1 MDKRIKMIKDNLIN
15 IEGVFVKE
23 LSQFKDE
30 RGSVMHMI
38 KSNDSNFTKF
48 GEIYFSEILPE
59 KIKAWKYHKTQSQN
73 IAVPIGNVKFVIYD
87 DRVNSRTYK
96 NLLEIELGR
105 PNSYF
110 LLHIPP
116 GLWYGFKSK
125 CFYPSLIVNCSE
137 TPHDKDES
145 LRRDLKDDFITI
157 DWSKI

>member
-1 MDKRIKMIKDNLIN
+1 MNKMIQFNLLN

-23 LSQFKDE
+23 LKQFQDD
-30 RGSVMHMI
+30 RGAVLHML
-38 KSNDSNFTKF
+38 KSNDSNFNKF
-48 GEIYFSEILPE
+48 GEIYFSEILPG

-87 DRVNSRTYK
+87 DRENSKTF
-96 NLLEIELGR
+96 NTTIEIELGR

-125 CFYPSLIVNCSE
+125 CLYPSLIVNCAE

-145 LRRDLKDDFITI
+145 LRRDLNDDFITF
-157 DWSKI
+157 DWNKI